1 MNSKNIPCK
10 QLGCN
15 FNVTWILN
23 SFETLRVHILLSCIG
38 NNKSKA
44 DIAGTR
50 GELTSF
56 HNKQQRRNQ
65 TCGRLDLVLKNN
77 KKGRTGTGIR
87 EENHDGRIVIKSG
100 KNITLE

>member
-1 MNSKNIPCK
+1 MNSKNIPYK

-23 SFETLRVHILLSCIG
+23 SFEMLRAHILSCIG

-50 GELTSF
+50 GELASF
-56 HNKQQRRNQ
+56 HNKQRQKNQ
-65 TCGRLDLVLKNN
+65 TCGRLDLV
-77 KKGRTGTGIR
+77 
-87 EENHDGRIVIKSG
+87 
-100 KNITLE
+100 